1 MWMEDVPVVAQVSVK
16 DEKGGKKYEKKNTM

>member
-16 DEKGGKKYEKKNTM
+16 EEKGGKKYAKKNTM